1 MAEFQTKGKSPH
13 VDMTPMVDLGFL
25 LITFFML
32 ATSFSKSNTIETIV
46 PADPDGLQSTK
57 LNCHRSL
64 TLYVDETDFAKYYI
78 CPTAE
83 DLAKNQLVLDSTN
96 YSKDGLRQ
104 LILRRQTESTAYF
117 QGEKP
122 LVVLLKATE
131 KAHYK
136 HLIDAIDELRI
147 TKTQFV
153 LAKMDALDSTYL
165 NLVP

>member
-32 ATSFSKSNTIETIV
+32 ATSFSKPKTIETIV
-46 PADPDGLQSTK
+46 PADSMDDHTK
-57 LNCHRSL
+57 LNCNRAL
-64 TLYVDETDFAKYYI
+64 TLYVDATDFAKYYV
-78 CPTAE
+78 CPAAE
-83 DLAKNQLVLDSTN
+83 DLANPHFALDSVD

-104 LILRRQTESTAYF
+104 LILRRQTEAKAYF

-131 KAHYK
+131 KARYK

-147 TKTQFV
+147 TKAQFT
-153 LAKMDALDSTYL
+153 LAKMDALDSTFL
-165 NLVP
+165 NLKK